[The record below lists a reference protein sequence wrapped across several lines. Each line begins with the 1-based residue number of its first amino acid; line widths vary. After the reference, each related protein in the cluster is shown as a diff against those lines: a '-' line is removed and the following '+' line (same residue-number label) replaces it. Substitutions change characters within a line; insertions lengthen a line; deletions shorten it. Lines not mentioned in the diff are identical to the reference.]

1 MHLAHPKR
9 RAASPPRLLLVF
21 RLLLTLVHQ
30 ATERVEPKS
39 VALKKRRVADI
50 TRDDLASL
58 FHLPAELA
66 CRELGIGLT
75 VLKRRAREV
84 GIQRWP
90 FRKMKSLERLIEH
103 VVSVVAEPEARSTEL
118 MGVKADL
125 VDGIIADVDQN
136 TKRQLQASF
145 KAKWRLQAEAALR
158 LLPLPTTESRAGSV
172 IKDEDDNTPLKP
184 VQEATGLTI
193 LATAAVITNLL

>member
-1 MHLAHPKR
+1 M
-9 RAASPPRLLLVF
+9 
-21 RLLLTLVHQ
+21 
-30 ATERVEPKS
+30 
-39 VALKKRRVADI
+39 ALKKRRVADI

>member
-1 MHLAHPKR
+1 M
-9 RAASPPRLLLVF
+9 
-21 RLLLTLVHQ
+21 
-30 ATERVEPKS
+30 
-39 VALKKRRVADI
+39 ALKKRRVADI

-103 VVSVVAEPEARSTEL
+103 VVSVVAEPEARATEL

-125 VDGIIADVDQN
+125 ADGIIADIDQN

-158 LLPLPTTESRAGSV
+158 LLPLPTTASRAGSV
-172 IKDEDDNTPLKP
+172 IKDEDDNTPLEP